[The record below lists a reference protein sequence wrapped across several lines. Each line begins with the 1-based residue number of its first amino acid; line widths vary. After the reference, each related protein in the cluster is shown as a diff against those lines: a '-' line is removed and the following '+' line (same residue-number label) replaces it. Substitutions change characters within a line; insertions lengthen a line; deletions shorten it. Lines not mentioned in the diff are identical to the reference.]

1 MIATNSMYALFDAFF
16 EICLLRKGPQ
26 DLPASWPLLK
36 LSLITYGLSSLLSLL
51 STVEPPLALF
61 QAVLDAALL
70 AGLTYGLLRVT
81 GHRPRFLQTLTAL
94 AGTGTLLGL
103 IAWPL
108 TLWMQTEAAA
118 DTGTGLSF
126 LLFFLLLLWSIAVIA
141 HILRHAL
148 STTLGMG
155 LLYTLGYLMISV
167 MVWELF
173 YP

>member
-1 MIATNSMYALFDAFF
+1 MITTNPMYALFNAFF
-16 EICLLRKGPQ
+16 DICLFRKGPQ
-26 DLPASWPLLK
+26 DLPASWSLLK
-36 LSLITYGLSSLLSLL
+36 LTLITYCLSSLLSLL
-51 STVEPPLALF
+51 FTVAPPMALF

-70 AGLTYGLLRVT
+70 VGLTYGLLYVM
-81 GHRPRFLQTLTAL
+81 GHGQRFVQTLTAL

-108 TLWMQTEAAA
+108 TIWMQAEAAA
-118 DTGTGLSF
+118 GTSTGLSF
-126 LLFFLLLLWSIAVIA
+126 FLFFLLLLWSIAVIA
-141 HILRHAL
+141 HILRHSL